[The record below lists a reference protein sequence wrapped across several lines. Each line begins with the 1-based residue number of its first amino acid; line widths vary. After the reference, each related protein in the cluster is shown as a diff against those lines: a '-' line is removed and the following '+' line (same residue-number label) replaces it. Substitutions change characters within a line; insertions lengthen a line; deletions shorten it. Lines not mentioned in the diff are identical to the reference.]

1 MQCDATMG
9 MRNFNAQACSGR
21 LRKKLPMPIVFL
33 GIDLAKEVFALPGL
47 DRTGKALPAPAPPA
61 IGNQAQQCR
70 W

>member
-1 MQCDATMG
+1 
-9 MRNFNAQACSGR
+9 
-21 LRKKLPMPIVFL
+21 MPIVFL
-33 GIDLAKEVFALPGL
+33 GIDLSKEVFALPGL